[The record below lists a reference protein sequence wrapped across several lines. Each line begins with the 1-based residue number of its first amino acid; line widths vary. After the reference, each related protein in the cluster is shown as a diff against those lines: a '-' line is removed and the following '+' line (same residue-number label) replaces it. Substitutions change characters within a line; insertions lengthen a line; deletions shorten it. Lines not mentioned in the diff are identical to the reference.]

1 MAKKLKDLAVFI
13 GRFSPF
19 HKGHAEVLTRALDNY
34 KAVVV
39 LVGSAGQA
47 RTTKNPFT
55 FEERRK
61 MIYWFVEDAYGEDSP
76 QEANLRILPIY
87 DYPYNDQAWIRGV
100 QDAVDQAKNSLVDVI
115 GMNPDVYI
123 TGANRDRT
131 TWYLSAFGDAFIPDP
146 VSKTSTGLDLSATQV
161 RDVLFNS
168 HARGY
173 SLVDKV
179 PSSTL
184 DFLVDFTKTETYEDL
199 VKEYKYLQDYKAIYE
214 GLRYPVS
221 IQTVDTCVIQSG
233 HVLVVVR
240 DNFPGR
246 GLWCLPGG
254 HLDVDRNE
262 RLVDAAIR
270 ELTEETKIELSPAQ
284 LYGSIKSKE
293 CFDHPDRS
301 LKARVITM
309 CYLLKL
315 DDTKPLPKIKP
326 QKGEARKVM
335 WVPIAEALRS
345 RDKWFDDHHAI
356 LETMYN
362 RIGTITN

>member
-131 TWYLSAFGDAFIPDP
+131 TWYLNAFGDAFIPDP
-146 VSKTSTGLDLSATQV
+146 VSKTDVGLDLSATQV

-168 HARGY
+168 HAKGY
-173 SLVDKV
+173 HLVDKV

-184 DFLVDFTKTETYEDL
+184 DFLVDFAKTETYEDL
-199 VKEYKYLQDYKAIYE
+199 VKEYKYLQDYKASMKDSDIPSASKQSTRASSNL
-214 GLRYPVS
+214 GMFLLWFATTFLAVVS
-221 IQTVDTCVIQSG
+221 GVCLVDT
-233 HVLVVVR
+233 
-240 DNFPGR
+240 
-246 GLWCLPGG
+246 
-254 HLDVDRNE
+254 
-262 RLVDAAIR
+262 
-270 ELTEETKIELSPAQ
+270 LTWTEMN
-284 LYGSIKSKE
+284 GS
-293 CFDHPDRS
+293 
-301 LKARVITM
+301 LM
-309 CYLLKL
+309 
-315 DDTKPLPKIKP
+315 PLF
-326 QKGEARKVM
+326 G
-335 WVPIAEALRS
+335 
-345 RDKWFDDHHAI
+345 
-356 LETMYN
+356 N
-362 RIGTITN
+362 